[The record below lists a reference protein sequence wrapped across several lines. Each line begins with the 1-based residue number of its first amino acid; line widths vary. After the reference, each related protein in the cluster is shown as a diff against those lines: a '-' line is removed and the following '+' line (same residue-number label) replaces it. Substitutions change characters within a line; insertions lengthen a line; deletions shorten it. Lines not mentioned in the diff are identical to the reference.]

1 MVGSGVCWQDSA
13 QLLHSICAVG
23 TVVEAADSGSS
34 TSASLLSGVSSC
46 PLPVCVVGSE
56 QLCGLVSCHLTALFL
71 GCTYLCTS
79 VFFCDCRVGSGHLD
93 FSLLR
98 LRREDKSGVVR
109 LLVVSPRRVRL
120 LLAFLLELRLIIVVH
135 IGLRPNLHSRNAS

>member
-46 PLPVCVVGSE
+46 PLPVCVVGLE

-79 VFFCDCRVGSGHLD
+79 VFFCDLQSWFWSLGLLIAEAEERGQVRSGKAISGLSATRSIITCILVG
-93 FSLLR
+93 
-98 LRREDKSGVVR
+98 
-109 LLVVSPRRVRL
+109 
-120 LLAFLLELRLIIVVH
+120 A
-135 IGLRPNLHSRNAS
+135 

>member
-46 PLPVCVVGSE
+46 PLPVCVVGLE
-56 QLCGLVSCHLTALFL
+56 QLLWACFL
-71 GCTYLCTS
+71 PFNSTFSWLYLSLYFC
-79 VFFCDCRVGSGHLD
+79 FFCDLQSWFWSLGLLIAEAEERGQVRSGKAISGLSATRSIITCILVG
-93 FSLLR
+93 
-98 LRREDKSGVVR
+98 
-109 LLVVSPRRVRL
+109 
-120 LLAFLLELRLIIVVH
+120 A
-135 IGLRPNLHSRNAS
+135 